1 MRPMR
6 LRNTEGRW
14 RVIVNKIGLY
24 DQTVRVETCLNNG
37 SNCRLLPPCF
47 NTQVLDRVVRIQFV
61 KNITSPSFCALTL
74 KLKLLGVKNDG

>member
-37 SNCRLLPPCF
+37 SNCRLLPPCY
-47 NTQVLDRVVRIQFV
+47 NTQVLDRVVLFGG
-61 KNITSPSFCALTL
+61 FGLYD
-74 KLKLLGVKNDG
+74 KLSKHTF

>member
-61 KNITSPSFCALTL
+61 KKYYLTIIL
-74 KLKLLGVKNDG
+74 RIDIEIETFRGDK